1 LGEWIPPCLSV
12 SVAENIRNTQY
23 SQNGC
28 DAVGIRHPD
37 TAKMARAVHPH
48 RDVWVRCPSPS
59 LSLPPV
65 SSSWAPP
72 RSFLT
77 FSGLIGIAYDG
88 SATRDSRARHDG
100 HLRPGF
106 FLQTCGYRHFTY
118 LRAHQIIFA
127 TILERMIFHEIPTP
141 LSQCG
146 ILIIMSSAIY
156 VAVSRVFVYLSIML
170 DELHGRP
177 FFKFFSFYILVG
189 FLTAAVH
196 S

>member
-1 LGEWIPPCLSV
+1 MSVCVRCGKHTQYTILTEWLRRGRNSSSRHSQDGLRCSYSSGCLGSSPKSV
-12 SVAENIRNTQY
+12 S
-23 SQNGC
+23 
-28 DAVGIRHPD
+28 
-37 TAKMARAVHPH
+37 
-48 RDVWVRCPSPS
+48 
-59 LSLPPV
+59 LFPPV
-65 SSSWAPP
+65 PSSWTPP
-72 RSFLT
+72 LFFLT

-88 SATRDSRARHDG
+88 SATRDSRAWHDG

-106 FLQTCGYRHFTY
+106 ILQTRGYIHFTY

-141 LSQCG
+141 LSLCG

-177 FFKFFSFYILVG
+177 FFKFSFYILVG